1 MFNGTFTNGHSIE
14 LGNIWTLCKG
24 TKTARCVLLITP
36 HLGWELRLIVG
47 ERLLSQTCC
56 SSDEILSTHQ
66 SWKAAMMTKGWHV

>member
-1 MFNGTFTNGHSIE
+1 MSNGTFTNAHSIE

-47 ERLLSQTCC
+47 ELLLSQTCC
-56 SSDEILSTHQ
+56 SSEEILCTQQ